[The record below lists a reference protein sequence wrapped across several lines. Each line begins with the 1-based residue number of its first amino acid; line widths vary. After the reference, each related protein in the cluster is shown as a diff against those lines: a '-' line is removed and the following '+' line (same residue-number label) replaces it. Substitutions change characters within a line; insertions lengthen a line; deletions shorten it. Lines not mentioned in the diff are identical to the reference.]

1 MLWNPFRS
9 FLQRKT
15 IQEELFRYEKSSQ
28 SPSTLKASTG
38 QLRCH
43 PNSTMGMSTLHF
55 SVTEHTIPCQYIRE
69 YPHASKSDHAPLRLA
84 IKEYQPLERTSA
96 GSALM
101 TIIATHGNGFP
112 KETYEPLFDEL
123 YRALKGKIRG
133 IWFADYSHQGASGI
147 LNERLQGD
155 DRAYK
160 VEHNPN
166 ARPSQTKKND
176 TCL

>member
-1 MLWNPFRS
+1 
-9 FLQRKT
+9 
-15 IQEELFRYEKSSQ
+15 
-28 SPSTLKASTG
+28 
-38 QLRCH
+38 
-43 PNSTMGMSTLHF
+43 MGISTLHF
-55 SVTEHTIPCQYIRE
+55 SVTEHIIPCQYIRE

-96 GSALM
+96 GSASM

-123 YRALKGKIRG
+123 YQALKGKIGG

-147 LNERLQGD
+147 LNECVQGD

-166 ARPSQTKKND
+166 ARPSHTKKND
-176 TCL
+176 TSL